1 MTSEELNAMQ
11 DELARTIRQQAEAA
25 LEQALQLMSEGM
37 APREALAQVTQTF
50 TGQYYEAL
58 SSAFT
63 RVLGDYVGIAD
74 IKALNISGIDLSDA
88 LYTHIQRTNLTAQ
101 QVINDH
107 MKGFVQARKLA
118 MDLYE
123 GYGFK
128 DDPLKVKAKLPKYLR
143 QALKDPAIDDGYRRL
158 LAQIRTNQIKTPALK
173 AGYQQL
179 LDGLENGVGQASL
192 KNLLKTAWF
201 ERNRYFANRIAQ
213 TETSRAY
220 MNGVAQ
226 ELMADDQ
233 VVWVQYEMS
242 RTHPRVDIC
251 DRHAK
256 LNAYGQGPG
265 IYPKAQAPKP
275 PAHPFC
281 RCKITPRY
289 DVEAEP
295 GKPIINAER
304 SFMAGLD
311 SRDQRLIAGSRAKL
325 DAFNKG
331 KTLESIYNGSA
342 KPMYRWGRL
351 GDGVDLTQS
360 QPVPSSP
367 INQPTAPVT
376 PSDFIAAGNRITSA
390 LPAGDTDPQACF
402 DGIMNLLK
410 SEVGISTPAK
420 IASSGA
426 GARLVREASM
436 RYPDSWTQAADAFGP
451 LYTKTSVKTRG
462 HHLTITTPPSN
473 GGTRYRLKDFGIVN
487 YEQNAG
493 YLMAR
498 TGDVGNA
505 VHEFA
510 HRLQSAMPEL
520 DDLFQKVH
528 RQRTGNDPLERLKDL
543 QPTRDYDITEVTRKD
558 KYTNPYQGKEYSAGA
573 PGGAREVMTMALE
586 NVLGFGTGESAWAVE
601 RRQKEFVKMYRED
614 RNMFDFVV
622 GLLRHWQP

>member
-25 LEQALQLMSEGM
+25 LEQALQLMSEGV
-37 APREALAQVTQTF
+37 APRDALSQVTQTF

-58 SSAFT
+58 SEAFT
-63 RVLGDYVGIAD
+63 MVLGDYVGMAD

-88 LYTHIQRTNLTAQ
+88 LYTHLQRTNLTAQ

-128 DDPLKVKAKLPKYLR
+128 DDPLRVKAKLPKYLR

-158 LAQIRTNQIKTPALK
+158 LSQIRINQIKTPALK

-179 LDGLENGVGQASL
+179 LDGLENGAGQARL

-242 RTHPRVDIC
+242 RTHPQVDIC
-251 DRHAK
+251 DRHAR

-295 GKPIINAER
+295 GKPIKNAER

-325 DAFNKG
+325 EAFSKG

-351 GDGVDLTQS
+351 GDRLDIKKQFRQPTGEFTPYDDGYPNTVPDTSTPLKRAVIAFEDAHRNNADFEIGAFFNDDGSFALGPKKGKPDRVSFRVVDLQRMAGKVYSHNHPMGASFSIQDVELAAEYGFAEIRAVTKFFRHSLSAAAWPAIDEIGRAVKEEERRVEAVLIDQIKTG
-360 QPVPSSP
+360 QIRP
-367 INQPTAPVT
+367 IHYGLELTHRT
-376 PSDFIAAGNRITSA
+376 W
-390 LPAGDTDPQACF
+390 
-402 DGIMNLLK
+402 
-410 SEVGISTPAK
+410 
-420 IASSGA
+420 
-426 GARLVREASM
+426 ARVAMRFAMKYVREKS
-436 RYPDSWTQAADAFGP
+436 
-451 LYTKTSVKTRG
+451 
-462 HHLTITTPPSN
+462 
-473 GGTRYRLKDFGIVN
+473 
-487 YEQNAG
+487 
-493 YLMAR
+493 
-498 TGDVGNA
+498 
-505 VHEFA
+505 
-510 HRLQSAMPEL
+510 
-520 DDLFQKVH
+520 
-528 RQRTGNDPLERLKDL
+528 
-543 QPTRDYDITEVTRKD
+543 
-558 KYTNPYQGKEYSAGA
+558 
-573 PGGAREVMTMALE
+573 
-586 NVLGFGTGESAWAVE
+586 
-601 RRQKEFVKMYRED
+601 
-614 RNMFDFVV
+614 
-622 GLLRHWQP
+622 

>member
-11 DELARTIRQQAEAA
+11 DELARTILQQAEAA
-25 LEQALQLMSEGM
+25 LDDALQLMSEGM

-63 RVLGDYVGIAD
+63 MVLGDYVGIAD

-88 LYTHIQRTNLTAQ
+88 LYTHIQRTNVTAQ

-107 MKGFVQARKLA
+107 MKGFVQARNLA

-179 LDGLENGVGQASL
+179 LDGLENGIGQARL
-192 KNLLKTAWF
+192 KKLLKTAWF

-242 RTHPRVDIC
+242 RTHPQVDIC

-295 GKPIINAER
+295 GKPIKNAER
-304 SFMAGLD
+304 SFMAVLD

-325 DAFNKG
+325 EAFKKG

-342 KPMYRWGRL
+342 KPMYGWKKL
-351 GDGVDLTQS
+351 
-360 QPVPSSP
+360 
-367 INQPTAPVT
+367 
-376 PSDFIAAGNRITSA
+376 SD
-390 LPAGDTDPQACF
+390 
-402 DGIMNLLK
+402 
-410 SEVGISTPAK
+410 V
-420 IASSGA
+420 
-426 GARLVREASM
+426 
-436 RYPDSWTQAADAFGP
+436 
-451 LYTKTSVKTRG
+451 
-462 HHLTITTPPSN
+462 
-473 GGTRYRLKDFGIVN
+473 
-487 YEQNAG
+487 
-493 YLMAR
+493 
-498 TGDVGNA
+498 
-505 VHEFA
+505 
-510 HRLQSAMPEL
+510 
-520 DDLFQKVH
+520 
-528 RQRTGNDPLERLKDL
+528 
-543 QPTRDYDITEVTRKD
+543 
-558 KYTNPYQGKEYSAGA
+558 
-573 PGGAREVMTMALE
+573 
-586 NVLGFGTGESAWAVE
+586 
-601 RRQKEFVKMYRED
+601 
-614 RNMFDFVV
+614 
-622 GLLRHWQP
+622 

>member
-25 LEQALQLMSEGM
+25 LEQALQLMSEGV
-37 APREALAQVTQTF
+37 APRDALAQVTQTF

-58 SSAFT
+58 SDAFT
-63 RVLGDYVGIAD
+63 MVLGDYVGIAD

-179 LDGLENGVGQASL
+179 LDELENGVGRARL

-251 DRHAK
+251 DRHAR

-289 DVEAEP
+289 DVEEEP
-295 GKPIINAER
+295 GKPIKNAER

-325 DAFNKG
+325 EAFNEG

-351 GDGVDLTQS
+351 GDGVSDEIEYMTGDRD
-360 QPVPSSP
+360 P
-367 INQPTAPVT
+367 ITKRYFN
-376 PSDFIAAGNRITSA
+376 NRIFVN
-390 LPAGDTDPQACF
+390 DPGGFMRRNGMQVA
-402 DGIMNLLK
+402 DVARL
-410 SEVGISTPAK
+410 
-420 IASSGA
+420 SGA
-426 GARLVREASM
+426 MDGSTVNIDASKLNAIEASFIVNNKILDDGKPMERSVRIIGSNIVVLNHGFMLKTEHQGLGIGTRSLAIEAQAAKELGAVRIDTYAEGSASDM
-436 RYPDSWTQAADAFGP
+436 RYVGYKVWPKFGYDASLSQREIQSLP
-451 LYTKTSVKTRG
+451 NSLS
-462 HHLTITTPPSN
+462 S
-473 GGTRYRLKDFGIVN
+473 
-487 YEQNAG
+487 
-493 YLMAR
+493 AR
-498 TGDVGNA
+498 TVLDLVETEEGAKWWEEHGTGRFMSLDLRENSRSMRIMR
-505 VHEFA
+505 EY
-510 HRLQSAMPEL
+510 LQSAG
-520 DDLFQKVH
+520 V
-528 RQRTGNDPLERLKDL
+528 RL
-543 QPTRDYDITEVTRKD
+543 
-558 KYTNPYQGKEYSAGA
+558 
-573 PGGAREVMTMALE
+573 
-586 NVLGFGTGESAWAVE
+586 
-601 RRQKEFVKMYRED
+601 
-614 RNMFDFVV
+614 
-622 GLLRHWQP
+622 